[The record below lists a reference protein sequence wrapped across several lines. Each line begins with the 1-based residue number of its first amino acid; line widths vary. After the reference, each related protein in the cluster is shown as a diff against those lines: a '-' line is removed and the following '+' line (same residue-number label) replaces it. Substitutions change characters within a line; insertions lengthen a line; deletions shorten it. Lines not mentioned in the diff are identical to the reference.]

1 MCPDCLFHE
10 WMNDMEWQDP
20 AKVFVAQKRSVSFAF
35 PRWQKM
41 FLISLIFCLGRSIPL
56 LSMRTQPQRSRFFN
70 VSEKQWVSVL
80 GSWLEKEE
88 REQNFHPHLWL
99 PGPSGPVSSY
109 SFRDETSVSMSLWPS
124 GIISLHLLCKERAKE
139 EESSEKREGG
149 HTCARTCTLFWTCH
163 LHLLIWLPWHT
174 SVTWTWTFILVICS
188 PNNRHLKTV
197 IWEVHSQAGNL
208 IFFGW
213 IFAAFLHVLR
223 GQSCSWQA
231 GVAQGMSTSCYT
243 ESGSS
248 LA

>member
-1 MCPDCLFHE
+1 
-10 WMNDMEWQDP
+10 MNDVEWQDL
-20 AKVFVAQKRSVSFAF
+20 AKVFVAWKRSVSFTF
-35 PRWQKM
+35 PRWKKM

-56 LSMRTQPQRSRFFN
+56 LSMRTQPKRSRFFT

-80 GSWLEKEE
+80 GLQLEKEE
-88 REQNFHPHLWL
+88 LEQNFHPYLLL
-99 PGPSGPVSSY
+99 PGPSGPVSSH
-109 SFRDETSVSMSLWPS
+109 SFRGETFSVSMSLWPS
-124 GIISLHLLCKERAKE
+124 GIISLHLLCKERAKK
-139 EESSEKREGG
+139 EESSEKREVDT
-149 HTCARTCTLFWTCH
+149 HMHIHALFWTRH

-174 SVTWTWTFILVICS
+174 SVTWTFLLMVCS

-197 IWEVHSQAGNL
+197 IWEASSQAGNR

-213 IFAAFLHVLR
+213 ISAAFLHILR
-223 GQSCSWQA
+223 GQSCRWQA